1 MKLRL
6 RMSIDIE
13 PHSYYPKNDI
23 EEFKCKVRQ
32 ECFLKVQKIGGIE

>member
-13 PHSYYPKNDI
+13 RHRYYRGNDI

>member
-13 PHSYYPKNDI
+13 PHSSYRTNDI